1 MARYRVIQGINYP
14 PNKRA
19 EIGDVVDDLPSSAI
33 KWLVAE
39 GVVELA
45 DSISAKKSSAPLEAD
60 PIEAEGAEE

>member
-33 KWLVAE
+33 KWLVAD
-39 GVVELA
+39 GIVELA
-45 DSISAKKSSAPLEAD
+45 DSTSAKKSPAPIEAD
-60 PIEAEGAEE
+60 PIETEGEEE